1 MKPVS
6 TRVSSAGDAVMRA
19 LDIKLWRELWDMRMQ
34 ALAIAMVIV
43 SGVGIFIMSLSTLD
57 SLYETRET
65 YYRDHHFAHIFATL
79 KRAPLSLV
87 KRIEEIPGVDKV
99 ETRVMAYVN
108 LDVEGFD
115 DPVSGHVLSLP
126 DNSRGLL
133 NQIYLRNGRLIEPG
147 RDNEIVLSEEF
158 ARAHELQPGDKIRA
172 TINGRRKSLTIA
184 GLALSPEFIYQIA
197 PGAMFP
203 DYERYGVLWIARQPL
218 STAYDMEGAFNN
230 VALTLS
236 RGTNEQTVIDQLDD
250 ILKDYG
256 GIGTIARKDQLSN
269 RFLSEELKQQ
279 RTIATIFPVIFFG
292 VAAFLLNVVI
302 SRLIRLQR
310 EEVATLKAFGYSDI
324 AVGLHY
330 IKLVLLIVSL
340 GVIVGIGVGI
350 WMGKGMSNI
359 YMVMYSLPYMIFV
372 LKPQVV
378 IAAVLIS
385 MVVAVMGTLYAVY
398 SAVRLPPARAMQPE
412 LPEKYHT
419 TLVERLGMQRWLSQ
433 PTRMILRHIERRP
446 LKSLMT
452 TLGISLACGIMMVSG
467 FQEGAINHMVDIQ
480 YGMSQREDMI
490 AIYTEPASKRSLYS
504 LQSLQGVEHVEGFRV
519 VPAKLKFEHR
529 FYRTEVHGIE
539 PDGSLMR
546 LLDTDL
552 NIIELPKEGVILTD
566 YLAELLH
573 IKTGDMLT
581 IEVLEGHSP
590 TIQVPIAGT
599 AKQYMGVNAYMR
611 IESLNALL
619 KEGYALTGALLKV
632 DEKYQ
637 RDVYAELKEMP
648 RIAGVVEHKSSIKSF
663 YETIAQSILF
673 FTFISTLLGASIAF
687 GVIYNS
693 MRIALS
699 ERNREL
705 ASLRVLGFE
714 RSEVA
719 YILLGEQALFTL
731 VAIPLGFL
739 IGYGLCAYMA
749 FSFDTDLYRVPLVLG
764 INVYAFSALVV
775 ILSSLVSAI
784 MIWRNLAHLDMVAV
798 LKSKE

>member
-1 MKPVS
+1 ML
-6 TRVSSAGDAVMRA
+6 A

-65 YYRDHHFAHIFATL
+65 YYRDNHFGHIFASL

-99 ETRVMAYVN
+99 ETRVVAYVN
-108 LDVEGFD
+108 LDVEGFE
-115 DPVSGHVLSLP
+115 DPVSGHILSLP

-133 NQIYLRNGRLIEPG
+133 NQIYLREGRLPEPG

-158 ARAHELQPGDKIRA
+158 VQAHKLQPGDKISA
-172 TINGRRKSLTIA
+172 TINGRRKALTIV
-184 GLALSPEFIYQIA
+184 GIALSPEYIYQIA

-203 DYERYGVLWIARQPL
+203 DPLRYGVLWIARQPL
-218 STAYDMEGAFNN
+218 ATAYDMEGAFNN
-230 VALTLS
+230 VSLTLT
-236 RGTNEQTVIDQLDD
+236 RTMGKGVNEQEVIDRLDD
-250 ILKDYG
+250 ILKNYG
-256 GIGTIARKDQLSN
+256 GIGTIGRKDQFSN

-310 EEVATLKAFGYSDI
+310 EQVATLKAFGYSDF
-324 AVGLHY
+324 AVGMHF

-340 GVIVGIGVGI
+340 GVVIGVGVGI
-350 WMGKGMSNI
+350 WMGQGMSNI
-359 YMVMYSLPYMIFV
+359 YMEMYSLPYMIFV
-372 LKPQVV
+372 LKPQVI
-378 IAAVLIS
+378 IAAALIS
-385 MVVAVMGTLYAVY
+385 MAVAVMGTLYAVY
-398 SAVRLPPARAMQPE
+398 TAARLPPAQAMQPE
-412 LPEKYHT
+412 LPAKYHT

-452 TLGISLACGIMMVSG
+452 TLGIAMACGIMMVSG

-504 LQSLQGVEHVEGFRV
+504 LQSLQGVEHAEGFRL
-519 VPAKLKFEHR
+519 VPANFKFEHR
-529 FYRTEVHGIE
+529 SYRTALHGIE
-539 PDGSLMR
+539 PDGSLYR
-546 LLDTDL
+546 LLDTNLD
-552 NIIELPKEGVILTD
+552 IIELPEDGVILTD

-573 IKTGDMLT
+573 IRTGDMLT
-581 IEVLEGHSP
+581 IEVLEGRRI
-590 TIQVPIAGT
+590 TVQVPVAGT
-599 AKQYMGVNAYMR
+599 AKQYLGLNGYMR
-611 IESLNALL
+611 VESLNALL
-619 KEGYALTGALLKV
+619 KEGYALTGALLKI
-632 DEKYQ
+632 DERYQ

-648 RIAGVVEHKSSIKSF
+648 RVAGVVEHEAAIKSF
-663 YETIAQSILF
+663 YDTIAETILF
-673 FTFISTLLGASIAF
+673 FTFISTLLGSSIAF

-714 RSEVA
+714 RNEVA
-719 YILLGEQALFTL
+719 YILLGELALFTL

-749 FSFDTDLYRVPLVLG
+749 FQFDSDLYRVPLVLG
-764 INVYAFSALVV
+764 IDVYAFSALVV
-775 ILSSLVSAI
+775 LLSSIVSAI
-784 MIWRNLAHLDMVAV
+784 MIWRNLADLDMVAV

>member
-1 MKPVS
+1 MMKS
-6 TRVSSAGDAVMRA
+6 
-19 LDIKLWRELWDMRMQ
+19 LDIKLWRELWEMRMQ

-65 YYRDHHFAHIFATL
+65 YYRDHHFAHIFAHL
-79 KRAPLSLV
+79 KRAPQSLV

-99 ETRVMAYVN
+99 ETRVVAYVN
-108 LDVEGFD
+108 LDVEGFE
-115 DPVSGHVLSLP
+115 DPISGHLMSLP

-133 NQIYLRNGRLIEPG
+133 NQIYLREGRLPEPG

-158 ARAHELQPGDKIRA
+158 VQAHKLQPGDKISA
-172 TINGRRKSLTIA
+172 TINGRRKALTIV
-184 GLALSPEFIYQIA
+184 GVALSPEFIYQIA

-203 DYERYGVLWIARQPL
+203 DPLRYGVLWIARQPL
-218 STAYDMEGAFNN
+218 ATAYDMEGAFND
-230 VALTLS
+230 VTLTLV
-236 RGTNEQTVIDQLDD
+236 RGTNEQSVIDRLDD
-250 ILKDYG
+250 LLKNYG
-256 GIGTIARKDQLSN
+256 GIGTIGRKDQFSN
-269 RFLSEELKQQ
+269 RFLTEELKQQ

-310 EEVATLKAFGYSDI
+310 EEVATLKAFGYSDF
-324 AVGLHY
+324 AVGMHF

-340 GVIVGIGVGI
+340 GVIIGIGVGI

-359 YMVMYSLPYMIFV
+359 YMELYSLPYMIYV
-372 LKPQVV
+372 LKPQVI
-378 IAAVLIS
+378 IAAALIS
-385 MVVAVMGTLYAVY
+385 MAVAVMGTLYAVY
-398 SAVRLPPARAMQPE
+398 TAARLPPAQAMQPE
-412 LPEKYHT
+412 LPAKFHT

-452 TLGISLACGIMMVSG
+452 TLGIALACGIMMVSG
-467 FQEGAINHMVDIQ
+467 FQEGAINYMVDIQ

-504 LQSLQGVEHVEGFRV
+504 LQSLQGVEHAEGFRL
-519 VPAKLKFEHR
+519 VPANFKFEHR
-529 FYRTEVHGIE
+529 SYRTALHGIE
-539 PDGSLMR
+539 PDGSLYR
-546 LLDTDL
+546 LLDTNL
-552 NIIELPKEGVILTD
+552 NIIELPEDGIILTD

-581 IEVLEGHSP
+581 IEVLEGRRI
-590 TIQVPIAGT
+590 TVQVPVAGT
-599 AKQYMGVNAYMR
+599 AKQYLGLNGYMR
-611 IESLNALL
+611 VESLNALL

-632 DEKYQ
+632 DDRYQ
-637 RDVYAELKEMP
+637 RDIYAELKEMP
-648 RIAGVVEHKSSIKSF
+648 RVAGVVEHESSIESF
-663 YETIAQSILF
+663 YDTIAETILF
-673 FTFISTLLGASIAF
+673 FTFISTLLGSSIAF

-714 RSEVA
+714 RNEVA
-719 YILLGEQALFTL
+719 YILLGELALFTL

-749 FSFDTDLYRVPLVLG
+749 FQFDSDLYRVPLVLG

-775 ILSSLVSAI
+775 LLSSIVSAI
-784 MIWRNLAHLDMVAV
+784 MIWRNLADLDMVAA